1 MEINKIYNLDCLKG
15 MQEMQPESVDLIL
28 CDPPYGT
35 IKNLGK
41 YSAEQYMQTQNTQW
55 DEIIPTAD
63 LFAGFFRVL
72 RNNGALV
79 LFSQEPYTSHIR
91 THRVKN
97 LNFCYPMIYEKTTT
111 GNPLKAKIAPLSFFE
126 DVSVWRKRVDV
137 TDEAHPLRDYARRL
151 VEWIGK
157 DYKQVAKDFE
167 AKGIEKPTRAQH
179 FLSWN
184 CRQWHLCTAETYDLL
199 IEFYNIDV
207 WGGYVP
213 FGELYAQDRK
223 FQQENTPA
231 GATYNIPNG
240 LEYVSNIL
248 RCNKDL
254 NTFHPTQKPLDLMAF
269 LVDVFS
275 NPGDLVLDACMG
287 SGTTAVACIKEK
299 RNFIGFETDPTFY
312 AKACQRI
319 EEARKNIT
327 LF

>member
-1 MEINKIYNLDCLKG
+1 MEINKIYNLDCIKG

-35 IKNLGK
+35 IKDLGK
-41 YSAEQYMQTQNTQW
+41 YSAEQYMQNQNTKW

-91 THRVKN
+91 THHVEN

-126 DVSVWRKRVDV
+126 DVSVWRKRVDF

-151 VEWIGK
+151 VEWLGK

-167 AKGIEKPTRAQH
+167 AKGIAKPTRAQH
-179 FLSWN
+179 FLGWN

-199 IEFYNIDV
+199 ITFYEIEK
-207 WGGYVP
+207 WGGVLTVWRTIRTRPQISAGKHTSRPDIQHTKRPRVRVKYIAMQQRFEHVP
-213 FGELYAQDRK
+213 PDTK
-223 FQQENTPA
+223 
-231 GATYNIPNG
+231 
-240 LEYVSNIL
+240 
-248 RCNKDL
+248 
-254 NTFHPTQKPLDLMAF
+254 
-269 LVDVFS
+269 
-275 NPGDLVLDACMG
+275 
-287 SGTTAVACIKEK
+287 TA
-299 RNFIGFETDPTFY
+299 
-312 AKACQRI
+312 
-319 EEARKNIT
+319 
-327 LF
+327 

>member
-1 MEINKIYNLDCLKG
+1 

-35 IKNLGK
+35 IKGLGK
-41 YSAEQYMQTQNTQW
+41 YSAEQYMQTKNTQW

-91 THRVKN
+91 THRVEN

-151 VEWIGK
+151 VEWMGK

-179 FLSWN
+179 FLGWN

-199 IEFYNIDV
+199 IEFYGIHK
-207 WGGYVP
+207 WGGVCTVWRTIRTRP
-213 FGELYAQDRK
+213 KVFERK
-223 FQQENTPA
+223 HTGRPDVQHTKRARVRVKYIKMQQRFEH
-231 GATYNIPNG
+231 
-240 LEYVSNIL
+240 VSS
-248 RCNKDL
+248 D
-254 NTFHPTQKPLDLMAF
+254 T
-269 LVDVFS
+269 
-275 NPGDLVLDACMG
+275 
-287 SGTTAVACIKEK
+287 
-299 RNFIGFETDPTFY
+299 
-312 AKACQRI
+312 KA
-319 EEARKNIT
+319 A
-327 LF
+327 